1 MRTPFTLALVA
12 SFAVA
17 GATAASAQAPSGRA
31 APELGLGYTSLKLFP
46 VLDNGAQTDHD
57 ADLRVTAPLTRRFA
71 VEGFVTI
78 GRYRNQWQ
86 EREERGFYGVQIKQ
100 RLAGIGGDRFH
111 AFVTYGSAGQDS
123 RVHLFG
129 RTEHHLTP
137 PWLPLAG
144 GGFQQTLGQSRMAW
158 RVDAQAVLFAYVP
171 FGLRVSTGLSI
182 PLAR

>member
-1 MRTPFTLALVA
+1 MRMSCTLALVA
-12 SFAVA
+12 ILELAA
-17 GATAASAQAPSGRA
+17 ATSASAQAPSGRA
-31 APELGLGYTSLKLFP
+31 APELGIGYTGLKLFP

-100 RLAGIGGDRFH
+100 RLAGISGDRFH
-111 AFVTYGSAGQDS
+111 AFVTYGSAGQHS

-129 RTEHHLTP
+129 RTEHHVTP

-144 GGFQQTLGQSRMAW
+144 GGFQQTLGQSRVGW

-171 FGLRVSTGLSI
+171 FGFRVSTGLSI